1 MGRSLDGGPLLSL
14 ILDGTWGVIP
24 EAIAA
29 KVIVLEI
36 VSEKGA
42 RGRT

>member
-1 MGRSLDGGPLLSL
+1 MELGG
-14 ILDGTWGVIP
+14 GIP

>member
-1 MGRSLDGGPLLSL
+1 M
-14 ILDGTWGVIP
+14 LDGTWEAIP